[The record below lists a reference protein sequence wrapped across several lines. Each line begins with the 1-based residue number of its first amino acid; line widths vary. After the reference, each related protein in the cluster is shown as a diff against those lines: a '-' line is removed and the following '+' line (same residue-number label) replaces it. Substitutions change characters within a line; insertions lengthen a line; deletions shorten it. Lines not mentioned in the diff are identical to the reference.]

1 MSRLTSRSAAT
12 SPKRTL
18 LVTAIFA
25 ALMAQSSV
33 FAQTEQDTDQSAADS
48 EGMIEEV
55 VVMGVRHS
63 LDSAAE
69 IKRNSDQLVDAISAE
84 DIGMFSD
91 NNIAEAL
98 QRVPGVQVERD
109 MGEGF
114 RISIRGLGP
123 RFVRTTVNGR
133 TALSTAGGEDGS
145 GEDSRGFTLNMMP
158 SEVISRVTV
167 EKSTQAKNLEGGL
180 GGTLDHAD
188 RPAGGFCQQ
197 ARQGLLY
204 LRRRQGGLQRPGGRY
219 GVPGIVVYE
228 LENRRQ
234 LWLLLGG
241 CSGRHRP
248 NGLRRRIRGLPG
260 SVS

>member
-1 MSRLTSRSAAT
+1 MAT
-12 SPKRTL
+12 PIYSVNPKIIKRTL
-18 LVTAIFA
+18 LASACLA
-25 ALMAQSSV
+25 ALLAQSLV
-33 FAQTEQDTDQSAADS
+33 FAQTDQADDQSDDFDD
-48 EGMIEEV
+48 MVLEEV
-55 VVMGVRHS
+55 VVQGIRSS

-69 IKRNSDQLVDAISAE
+69 IKRQAGQMVDAISAE

-158 SEVISRVTV
+158 SEVITRVTV
-167 EKSTQAKNLEGGL
+167 EKST
-180 GGTLDHAD
+180 
-188 RPAGGFCQQ
+188 
-197 ARQGLLY
+197 
-204 LRRRQGGLQRPGGRY
+204 
-219 GVPGIVVYE
+219 
-228 LENRRQ
+228 
-234 LWLLLGG
+234 
-241 CSGRHRP
+241 
-248 NGLRRRIRGLPG
+248 
-260 SVS
+260 